1 MLSDNY
7 YFEGAA
13 NQKPEQR
20 PEQGSGDSGEF
31 VLVTRRIN
39 SPRLSRR
46 DCGIVFGSLAVF
58 SLIVAVVF
66 AALGAWLILP
76 FAGLEAMALYLAF
89 DWGVR
94 HSDDSEALVIRGD
107 AVLLAV
113 RENASTQHYE
123 FNRVW
128 AKLVVEQRAR
138 IVHSV
143 HSVHSVRLAL
153 RSHGKEV
160 EVGRYL
166 DDGRRQRLARELK
179 ARLARQD

>member
-1 MLSDNY
+1 M
-7 YFEGAA
+7 
-13 NQKPEQR
+13 
-20 PEQGSGDSGEF
+20 
-31 VLVTRRIN
+31 LVTRRIN

-107 AVLLAV
+107 AVMLAV

-138 IVHSV
+138 IVN
-143 HSVHSVRLAL
+143 SVHSVRLAL